1 MYMYCIFSGQNMYA
15 SSGGNNYGGG
25 GGGGYQDFQGGYQSG
40 GGYQD
45 TGIKSQTE
53 AFFSRI
59 QEENACRP
67 E

>member
-1 MYMYCIFSGQNMYA
+1 MYA
-15 SSGGNNYGGG
+15 SGGGSNYTG

-45 TGIKSQTE
+45 PSMKSQTE

-59 QEENACRP
+59 QEENASRP